1 MRRHGRAVYL
11 CAALALIIAP
21 TASADPT
28 TDARGHLSKPPGWLQ
43 RNAAV
48 PGKASILGSG
58 SSLLPLS
65 DGTDIASLA
74 TGAPVARP
82 LAEQLQLLFEAFF
95 SRAAQGSTHDVQ
107 LQVSYSYSLAPDLGP
122 AGQVAVAFVPWH
134 PFAVPADW
142 SPGTPCQESQE
153 AFVCQ
158 VTQVIRQWFQD
169 HQPTGDDA
177 QLTFDLAGTP
187 SGSTL
192 PPVRVSGL
200 IAAPRGHLRPL
211 SPRTSR
217 RLPGAAHRHIV
228 TRWSTSR
235 PASCTCSTA
244 RSCGR
249 SSSPAWV
256 RALPC

>member
-28 TDARGHLSKPPGWLQ
+28 ANARGHLSKPPGWLQ
-43 RNAAV
+43 RNAAA
-48 PGKASILGSG
+48 PGRASILGSG
-58 SSLLPLS
+58 STTAPVASTSSDTSLLPLS

-122 AGQVAVAFVPWH
+122 AGQVAVAFLPWH

-158 VTQVIRQWFQD
+158 VAQVIRQWFQD

-200 IAAPRGHLRPL
+200 LLR
-211 SPRTSR
+211 
-217 RLPGAAHRHIV
+217 
-228 TRWSTSR
+228 
-235 PASCTCSTA
+235 
-244 RSCGR
+244 
-249 SSSPAWV
+249 
-256 RALPC
+256 RADISDL